1 MDELSETSEALTQA
15 LGDAEDRTT
24 LIIPPDDVLE
34 LIMSV
39 EESDLGF
46 AKLDGRSGEER
57 VMTGEEGTGI
67 RGPVS
72 DSRHGSGPATALV
85 PILEDWVGQDMPA
98 EGAVDTPAL
107 LRVFFPGLDLV
118 EPKTMNGHN
127 LRQLPAA
134 NDVGNDQQ
142 LDDCQSP
149 SRGCPNCGVKGD
161 RTHSK
166 DTCTARNKDCFNCGI
181 RGHYGRVCR
190 KLKGQLAMG
199 THTLE

>member
-39 EESDLGF
+39 EESDLCF

-72 DSRHGSGPATALV
+72 DSRPGSGLATALV
-85 PILEDWVGQDMPA
+85 PILEDQDGQDMPA
-98 EGAVDTPAL
+98 ERAVDTLAL
-107 LRVFFPGLDLV
+107 LKVFFPGFGPGRGAQNDERAHV
-118 EPKTMNGHN
+118 
-127 LRQLPAA
+127 AA
-134 NDVGNDQQ
+134 ATG
-142 LDDCQSP
+142 
-149 SRGCPNCGVKGD
+149 RERCGK
-161 RTHSK
+161 RPT
-166 DTCTARNKDCFNCGI
+166 TR
-181 RGHYGRVCR
+181 
-190 KLKGQLAMG
+190 
-199 THTLE
+199 

>member
-1 MDELSETSEALTQA
+1 MSFWRRA
-15 LGDAEDRTT
+15 GDAEDRSIPIT
-24 LIIPPDDVLE
+24 PPDDMPE

-39 EESDLGF
+39 EESDLCF

-72 DSRHGSGPATALV
+72 DSRPGSGPATALV

-98 EGAVDTPAL
+98 ERAVDTPAL

-118 EPKTMNGHN
+118 AEPKTMNGHT

-134 NDVGNDQQ
+134 NDVGNDQR
-142 LDDCQSP
+142 LEDRQSP
-149 SRGCPNCGVKGD
+149 
-161 RTHSK
+161 
-166 DTCTARNKDCFNCGI
+166 
-181 RGHYGRVCR
+181 
-190 KLKGQLAMG
+190 
-199 THTLE
+199 